1 MHPVDLCI
9 LSDCASCRFVHSS
22 RHFHLGDKEVFDSE
36 VFAIYQALSIFE
48 AKQRSGRKFTIF
60 SDSQLAIRRT
70 MTGLAAP
77 GEQWARAIIEVASR
91 LMASVNEVRIM
102 WVPAHKGVGGNEVA
116 DHLRSLGIAAMGKI
130 VLLGIFRHLRHLRHL
145 RYLRNL
151 RHLRHR
157 HLKLGQMVTIS
168 QRPSGEVVGVGSRRK
183 WRRKGTRG
191 PYYGH
196 IYRKAQQPSS
206 SIRGR
211 YTAG

>member
-1 MHPVDLCI
+1 M
-9 LSDCASCRFVHSS
+9 
-22 RHFHLGDKEVFDSE
+22 
-36 VFAIYQALSIFE
+36 YQALRIFE

-60 SDSQLAIRRT
+60 SDSQLAIRHA

-77 GEQWARAIIEVASR
+77 GKQWARAIIKVASR
-91 LMASVNEVRIM
+91 LMASVKEVRIM

-130 VLLGIFRHLRHLRHL
+130 VLHGIFRHLRHLSHL
-145 RYLRNL
+145 RYLGNL

-168 QRPSGEVVGVGSRRK
+168 QRPSGEEVGWEVGARK

-191 PYYGH
+191 PDYGH
-196 IYRKAQQPSS
+196 IYRKAQQLSR

-211 YTAG
+211 YTPG